1 MSKLKQNSIDRMR
14 PGKDL
19 IRVIHMLQANKSF
32 GITAEAIAQEMEVS
46 IRTVKRWLS
55 AIKDIEPDLSFR
67 LIPEVKGKLWYLP
80 AAKTRASPAS
90 ADQLA
95 SLSAIASL
103 LKTMGY
109 AEYGALL
116 NEMRDGLQAN
126 ISQQQWNKIDP
137 DLEVMDEA
145 VQVALRPGPKAIY
158 APSIRATLLDAM
170 LKQKQVTF
178 TYQNI
183 TATKINP
190 KRVSPLGIILGPRA
204 YLVAHDEEVDALR
217 NYALTG
223 ISNLNI
229 SDDNNTHTTFDIDA
243 FAHRSFGSFHDGIF
257 EEWKLTFDAKAAPML
272 EHYEF
277 HPSQETQ
284 ILEGG
289 EVEIR
294 FSCESVKEIAYEC
307 FRWSEHLI
315 SIQPDALNQVVTQ
328 IINEMQQVIKPAP
341 IKP

>member
-1 MSKLKQNSIDRMR
+1 MVKLKNRSIDRMR

-80 AAKTRASPAS
+80 AAKTRVSPAS

-103 LKTMGY
+103 LKAMGY
-109 AEYGALL
+109 AEYSGLL
-116 NEMRDGLQAN
+116 NELRDGLQAN

-170 LKQKQVTF
+170 LMQKQVIF

-183 TATKINP
+183 TATKISP
-190 KRVSPLGIILGPRA
+190 KHVSPLGIILGPRA

-223 ISNLNI
+223 MGKLSIGKN
-229 SDDNNTHTTFDIDA
+229 NNTHANFDIDA
-243 FAHRSFGSFHDGIF
+243 FVHRSFGAFHDGIF
-257 EEWKLTFDAKAAPML
+257 EEWILTFDAKAAPML

-315 SIQPDALNQVVTQ
+315 SIQPDALNLAVTQ
-328 IINEMQQVIKPAP
+328 IINEMGQVIKQAP
-341 IKP
+341 KLP

>member
-1 MSKLKQNSIDRMR
+1 MPKLKKRFIDRMR

-32 GITAEAIAQEMEVS
+32 GITAETIAQEMEVS

-80 AAKTRASPAS
+80 EAKTRASPAS

-103 LKTMGY
+103 LKTMSY
-109 AEYGALL
+109 AEYSGLL
-116 NEMRDGLQAN
+116 NELRDGLQAN
-126 ISQQQWNKIDP
+126 ISQQQWKKIDP

-158 APSIRATLLDAM
+158 APSIRATLLDAILM
-170 LKQKQVTF
+170 QKQVTF

-183 TATKINP
+183 TATKIGQ

-204 YLVAHDEEVDALR
+204 YLVAHDEEIVALR

-223 ISNLNI
+223 IKNLNI
-229 SDDNNTHTTFDIDA
+229 CADNNTHANFDIDA
-243 FAHRSFGSFHDGIF
+243 FAHRSFGAFHDGIF
-257 EEWKLTFDAKAAPML
+257 EEWILTFDAKAVPML

-284 ILEGG
+284 ILKGG

-315 SIQPDALNQVVTQ
+315 SIQPDALNLAVTQ
-328 IINEMQQVIKPAP
+328 IINEMGQVIKQAP
-341 IKP
+341 KLP

>member
-1 MSKLKQNSIDRMR
+1 MPQTSKPSVDRMR

-19 IRVIHMLQANKSF
+19 IRVIHILQANKSF

-243 FAHRSFGSFHDGIF
+243 FAHRSFGAFHDGIF

-289 EVEIR
+289 EVQIR

>member
-1 MSKLKQNSIDRMR
+1 MPQTSKPSVDRMR

-19 IRVIHMLQANKSF
+19 IRVIHILQANKSF

-55 AIKDIEPDLSFR
+55 AIKDIEPDLSYR
-67 LIPEVKGKLWYLP
+67 HVPEIKGKLWYLP
-80 AAKTRASPAS
+80 VAKTRVSPAT
-90 ADQLA
+90 ADQLS
-95 SLSAIASL
+95 SLSAISSM

-109 AEYGALL
+109 AEYSGLL
-116 NEMRDGLQAN
+116 NELRDGLQAN
-126 ISQQQWNKIDP
+126 ISQQQLNKIDP
-137 DLEVMDEA
+137 DLEVMDES

-170 LKQKQVTF
+170 LMQKQVTF

-183 TATKINP
+183 TATKTSQ
-190 KRVSPLGIILGPRA
+190 RRASPLGIILGPRA
-204 YLVAHDEEVDALR
+204 YLVAHDEEADALR

-223 ISNLNI
+223 IENLRI
-229 SDDNNTHTTFDIDA
+229 SDEDNPHTAFDIDA
-243 FAHRSFGSFHDGIF
+243 FAHRSFGAFHDGIF
-257 EEWKLTFDAKAAPML
+257 DEWTLTFHAKAAPIL

-277 HPSQETQ
+277 HPTQ
-284 ILEGG
+284 KTRILDGG

-294 FSCESVKEIAYEC
+294 FTCESVKEIAYEC

-315 SIQPDALNQVVTQ
+315 SIQPEALSHSVRQ
-328 IINEMQQVIKPAP
+328 IMQEMAKVIKHAQ
-341 IKP
+341 

>member
-67 LIPEVKGKLWYLP
+67 LTPEVKGKLWYLP

-145 VQVALRPGPKAIY
+145 VQVALRPGSKAIY
-158 APSIRATLLDAM
+158 APSI
-170 LKQKQVTF
+170 

-204 YLVAHDEEVDALR
+204 YLVAHDEEVDALK

-243 FAHRSFGSFHDGIF
+243 FAHRSFGAFHDGIF